1 LRKYGIPTLNSRK
14 NPVSLV
20 LMRKCCENFD
30 LVIARIL
37 VCQKKLIFM
46 NSITANMTLK
56 ELQPQLL
63 ALTPEEKTQAI
74 QFLAQSLSNF
84 WSGIQKTPGVMG
96 GEACIRQTRIPVWLL
111 ISYRRRQGASDAHIL
126 EGHPDLSA
134 ADLVN
139 AFAYAEAQVDEID
152 RAILEQEEA

>member
-1 LRKYGIPTLNSRK
+1 
-14 NPVSLV
+14 
-20 LMRKCCENFD
+20 
-30 LVIARIL
+30 
-37 VCQKKLIFM
+37 M
-46 NSITANMTLK
+46 NSIAVNMTLK

-63 ALTPEEKTQAI
+63 ALSPEEKTQAI
-74 QFLAQSLSNF
+74 QFLAQSLTNF

-96 GEACIRQTRIPVWLL
+96 GEACIRKTRIPVWLL
-111 ISYRRRQGASDAHIL
+111 ISYRRQGASDAHML

-139 AFAYAEAQVDEID
+139 AFAYAEAHVDEID